1 MSKKLL
7 GFIVGIFLGLLGL
20 FGLAECENEQERN
33 EFMSGWAIAFIIQ
46 IILALIIFAIAS
58 TILAN
63 YKIVRI

>member
-1 MSKKLL
+1 MSKKSL

>member
-1 MSKKLL
+1 MSKKSL
-7 GFIVGIFLGLLGL
+7 GFIVGIFLGVLGL